1 MRVDDALMLMLKL
14 VLAPLLIGVASLVGR
29 WWGPRAGGWFAA
41 LPLTSGP
48 VVVVVAIER
57 GPVFAAQAC
66 QGVLLALVSLAAFVL
81 AYERASRRVGW
92 PASSAIGCV
101 AYLVGTWA
109 LRDVALSLVW
119 TMLLVCGVLIAALHL
134 MPERGAR
141 PRRRRRQPRRAEAS
155 ASRIGVDAIGGKRTR
170 RQQAASRRIGDADR
184 AVLLRMAIAA
194 LLVAALTAAA
204 GAVGPRMSGLLTPF
218 PVAAT
223 ILAVSTHRTE
233 GSEAAGQLL
242 RGLLAGLFSFA
253 LFFLIAGLAL
263 TRWGMMSAFIGATAG
278 ALALHAGL
286 WKYHTRRAAP
296 RAAPVDDAGQT
307 RQVGSDAGDQLLPC
321 GARRAGHGGAVRLV
335 RRADPQE
342 SSAAARAVRPSL
354 TAGASHD

>member
-1 MRVDDALMLMLKL
+1 MVLMLKL
-14 VLAPLLIGVASLVGR
+14 VLAPLLIGAASLVGR

-66 QGVLLALVSLAAFVL
+66 QGVLLALVSLAGFAL

-92 PASSAIGCV
+92 PASSAIGGG

-109 LRDVALSLVW
+109 LRDVELSLVS
-119 TMLLVCGVLIAALHL
+119 TMLLVCGVLIAALCRVPDRAGPSHHR
-134 MPERGAR
+134 PSRRRDAR
-141 PRRRRRQPRRAEAS
+141 PRRRRPRRADAPACRPS
-155 ASRIGVDAIGGKRTR
+155 VDSIGGKLTTR
-170 RQQAASRRIGDADR
+170 WQQAASNLIGDADR

-194 LLVAALTAAA
+194 LLVAAVTAAA

-223 ILAVSTHRTE
+223 ILAASTHRAE

-263 TRWGMMSAFIGATAG
+263 TRWGMMSAFIAATAG
-278 ALALHAGL
+278 ALALHAVL
-286 WKYHTRRAAP
+286 WTYHGRRAAWT
-296 RAAPVDDAGQT
+296 AAPVHG
-307 RQVGSDAGDQLLPC
+307 AGDVP
-321 GARRAGHGGAVRLV
+321 LV
-335 RRADPQE
+335 GRADQQE
-342 SSAAARAVRPSL
+342 SSVAAPAVQPSRA
-354 TAGASHD
+354 AGESHN